1 MIGRIRGE
9 VIDVEPQSIV
19 VDVQGVGYLLNVAL
33 GGVYAVGDQV
43 DVFVQTHVR
52 EDAFMLYG
60 FRTKQEREIFNH
72 LTSVPNI
79 GPSKAIAIVGTP
91 IDELVQLVVS
101 GDIKQ
106 MTKLPGVGKKTAER
120 MVVDLQDK
128 FRSIGV
134 DILSTPPVAST
145 GDSPL
150 MSDLLSA
157 LKNLGFRPGAA
168 EQAAKRAVDD
178 LAGEQDLDGL
188 IRQALNYLRS

>member
-19 VDVQGVGYLLNVAL
+19 VDVQGVGYLLHVAL
-33 GGVYAVGDQV
+33 GGVYALGDEV
-43 DVFVQTHVR
+43 DIFVQTHVR

-91 IDELVQLVVS
+91 IDELVSLVVS

-128 FRSIGV
+128 FRTIGV
-134 DILSTPPVAST
+134 EILSTPPAAAS
-145 GDSPL
+145 GESPL
-150 MSDLLSA
+150 MTDLLSA
-157 LKNLGFRPGAA
+157 LKNLGFRPNAA
-168 EQAAKRAVDD
+168 EQAAKRALEDAGDD
-178 LAGEQDLDGL
+178 EDLGSL

>member
-60 FRTKQEREIFNH
+60 FRTKQGREVFNH

-134 DILSTPPVAST
+134 EILSTPPLASV

-157 LKNLGFRPGAA
+157 LKNLGFKPAAA

-178 LAGEQDLDGL
+178 LASDQDLDGL